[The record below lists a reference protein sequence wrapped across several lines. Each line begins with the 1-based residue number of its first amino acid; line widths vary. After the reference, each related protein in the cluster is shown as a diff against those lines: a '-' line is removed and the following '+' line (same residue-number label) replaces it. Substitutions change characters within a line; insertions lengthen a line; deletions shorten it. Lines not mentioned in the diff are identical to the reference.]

1 MARSVAGGLLSGLG
15 GGVVNR
21 HENDREDAQIAR
33 EQAIERAR
41 EIRQDLMRREEVQGA
56 RADNIAADTANR
68 VSRENESRADRESRE
83 GEVADSFI
91 DENNQVHTVTRGG
104 LIKGSGIKARPER
117 TSGSAADP
125 FPEQEW
131 RAVVQRYT
139 TKDPETG
146 YDVTDWEGVA
156 DKFDQMGNAKLAEL
170 ARNYGSGEDAPSDSP
185 ELDQFAARTEDIRAA
200 AGGKSD
206 PALDEYL
213 DIADRAT
220 GRKSTPNAAPS
231 RAPAATGGKPP
242 GAGTQASPYQ
252 ATTQEQIDWFKQ
264 NATAGAIIEVD
275 GQLFSK

>member
-1 MARSVAGGLLSGLG
+1 
-15 GGVVNR
+15 
-21 HENDREDAQIAR
+21 
-33 EQAIERAR
+33 
-41 EIRQDLMRREEVQGA
+41 MRREEVQGA